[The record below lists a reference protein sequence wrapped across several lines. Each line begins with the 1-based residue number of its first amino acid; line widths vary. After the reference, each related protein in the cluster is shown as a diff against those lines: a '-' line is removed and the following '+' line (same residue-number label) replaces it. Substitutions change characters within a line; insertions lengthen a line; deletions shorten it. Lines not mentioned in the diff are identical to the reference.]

1 MDNNSSLSSS
11 KKTFSVAETF
21 SFGWNKTFQN
31 IKFYIVSLIV
41 VGIVY
46 FVLEY
51 LVKNTGFLGIVFYII
66 LLIFGFIFGYLFI
79 LTALKVYNNEKLELS
94 KISSYMKFTNLFW
107 NYVGGSILIGI
118 GFMIAYLLILGS
130 FALTVHFRSIISL
143 LFIVIA
149 IVLSVFLVIYAIALS
164 FWSYILIDQ
173 NKQIIESMKES
184 YHITKG
190 KKWKIFGILLLLAI
204 LNVVGAVL
212 LFVGLLVTI
221 PMTILSFVFLY
232 KKLEEIA

>member
-1 MDNNSSLSSS
+1 M
-11 KKTFSVAETF
+11 
-21 SFGWNKTFQN
+21 
-31 IKFYIVSLIV
+31 IV

-94 KISSYMKFTNLFW
+94 KISSYMQFTNLFW

-130 FALTVHFRSIISL
+130 FALTIHFRSIISL

-173 NKQIIESMKES
+173 NKQIIESIKES

-212 LFVGLLVTI
+212 LLVGLLVTI

>member
-11 KKTFSVAETF
+11 KKTFSVAEAF

-94 KISSYMKFTNLFW
+94 KISSYMQFTNLFW

-130 FALTVHFRSIISL
+130 FALTIHFRSIISL

-173 NKQIIESMKES
+173 NKQIIESIKES

-212 LFVGLLVTI
+212 LLVGLLVTI

>member
-11 KKTFSVAETF
+11 KKTFSVAEVF

-173 NKQIIESMKES
+173 NKQIIESIKES
-184 YHITKG
+184 YHITKD
-190 KKWKIFGILLLLAI
+190 KIVIGIVTKPPI
-204 LNVVGAVL
+204 SKTTPTTFNITNNKNIPNIFHFFP
-212 LFVGLLVTI
+212 FVI
-221 PMTILSFVFLY
+221 
-232 KKLEEIA
+232 